1 MSRGSALQ
9 RYIALAVIIAFI
21 GAGIWWRGSGE
32 PTAMGLIIVGVA
44 AATLIAAVTLTWRS
58 GRSQ

>member
-1 MSRGSALQ
+1 VSRGSALQ
-9 RYIALAVIIAFI
+9 RYVSLAVIVVFI

-44 AATLIAAVTLTWRS
+44 GVALVAAVTLTRRS
-58 GRSQ
+58 GRR